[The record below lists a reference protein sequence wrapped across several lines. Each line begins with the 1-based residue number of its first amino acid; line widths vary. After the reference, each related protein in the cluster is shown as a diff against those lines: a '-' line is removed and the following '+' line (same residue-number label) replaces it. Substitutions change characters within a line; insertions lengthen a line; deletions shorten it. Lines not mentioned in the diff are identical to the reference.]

1 MLLSLILV
9 LKIINFENSELFL
22 NERIEIGDETYQIVN
37 ALRLN

>member
-9 LKIINFENSELFL
+9 LKIINFENGEWFL
-22 NERIEIGDETYQIVN
+22 NVRIEIGDETYQNVN